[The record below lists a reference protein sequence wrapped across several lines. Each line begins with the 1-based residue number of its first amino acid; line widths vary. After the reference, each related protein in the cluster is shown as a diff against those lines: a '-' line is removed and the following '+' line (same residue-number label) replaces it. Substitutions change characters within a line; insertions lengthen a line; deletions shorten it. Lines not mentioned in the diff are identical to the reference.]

1 MRNAR
6 VVVDT
11 NILVSGIIKPSGL
24 TGAVLR
30 QLRDGNF
37 TILYAPVLLDE
48 LVDVLNRPRICDK
61 YRIAHEDIKTIVAL
75 VMLRG
80 EGVTPDRKISVC
92 RDPKDDMFLEIA
104 VAGDADVIVSGDE
117 DLLVLNP
124 FEGIQIV
131 APRDFLHML
140 HDRA

>member
-1 MRNAR
+1 MRA
-6 VVVDT
+6 VIDT
-11 NILVSGIIKPSGL
+11 NIFVSGIIKPSGL
-24 TGAVLR
+24 TGDVLR

-37 TILYAPVLLDE
+37 TLFYAPALLDE
-48 LVDVLNRPRICDK
+48 LVDVLNRPRIRDK
-61 YRIAHEDIKTIVAL
+61 YGITHEDIKTIVAL

-80 EGVTPDRKISVC
+80 ESVTPDRTITVC

-104 VAGDADVIVSGDE
+104 VAGDADVIVSGDN

-124 FEGIQIV
+124 FENIPIIS
-131 APRDFLHML
+131 PRDFLDML